1 MMYRIAVIED
11 HPDNQE
17 VMKFILES
25 VPDYEVI
32 VFNNAIEIKHLL
44 TQGESFDLIISDI
57 ALPHMTGIEFV
68 RFVRNEL
75 KQTMV
80 PIIAASAHA
89 FDASREAAME
99 AGFDAY
105 LTKPIKVGTLLSLV
119 ERCLRKD
126 KLAA

>member
-1 MMYRIAVIED
+1 
-11 HPDNQE
+11 
-17 VMKFILES
+17 MKFILES

-32 VFNNAIEIKHLL
+32 VFNSAIEIKHRM
-44 TQGESFDLIISDI
+44 THGESFDLIISDI
-57 ALPHMTGIEFV
+57 ALPHMTGIEFA

-75 KQTMV
+75 KQTV

-119 ERCLRKD
+119 ERCLRNGR
-126 KLAA
+126 LAA